1 VKCSQKIAHTG
12 CEPWPF
18 SLQESTLTG
27 ELAGQL
33 LNRLQSA
40 LINHIRL

>member
-1 VKCSQKIAHTG
+1 M
-12 CEPWPF
+12 
-18 SLQESTLTG
+18 LTS